1 MAKLLPFESAI
12 LSKVGSSLS
21 LEQSA
26 QFAAQV
32 AHINKVQRLLEWNEI
47 EFYCTRWLK
56 VRWPTEIL
64 FQDHGEFLLGSG
76 TLRAPGIS
84 APVSVWAVGGHVFS
98 IESEVPL
105 KPFRDA
111 TGISFALEAA
121 PPNPSIERDRLSAAP
136 HVKRWASPPPFP

>member
-1 MAKLLPFESAI
+1 MAKLLPFENVI

-47 EFYCTRWLK
+47 EFYCIRWFE
-56 VRWPTEIL
+56 VRWPTESL
-64 FQDHGEFLLGSG
+64 FQNHGEFVLGSG

-105 KPFRDA
+105 KPFRGA
-111 TGISFALEAA
+111 TDVSFALTKAA
-121 PPNPSIERDRLSAAP
+121 AQPCAPADPLQRPSAASA
-136 HVKRWASPPPFP
+136 VG